1 MTKEMI
7 LSKITGLQSNN
18 IRFSAEANAF
28 LGNAYTSMAGNHYFN
43 AVRFGEGI
51 LIKEDIGHGY
61 KYTFL
66 NGLRVYSIKEKK
78 LIADASFHCQVYNKE
93 MVRNKVTSMLLNK
106 LKEAA
111 EQQDFSFNEAEAN
124 RIVKQI
130 VEQAFALDQRILAEQ
145 QLKRLTD

>member
-18 IRFSAEANAF
+18 IKFSAEANAF
-28 LGNAYTSMAGNHYFN
+28 LGNAYTSIAGNHYFN

-78 LIADASFHCQVYNKE
+78 LIADASFHCQVYNKDL
-93 MVRNKVTSMLLNK
+93 VRNKVTSLLIDK
-106 LKEAA
+106 LNEAA
-111 EQQDFSFNEAEAN
+111 EQQGFSFNENDAK

-130 VEQAFALDQRILAEQ
+130 VEQAFVVDQRALAEK
-145 QLKRLTD
+145 QLKRLTE

>member
-18 IRFSAEANAF
+18 IKFSAEANAF

-51 LIKEDIGHGY
+51 IIKEDIGHGY

-78 LIADASFHCQVYNKE
+78 LIADASFHCQVYNKDL
-93 MVRNKVTSMLLNK
+93 VRNKVTSMLIDKLN
-106 LKEAA
+106 EAA
-111 EQQDFSFNEAEAN
+111 EQQGFSFNDNDAKW
-124 RIVKQI
+124 IVKQI
-130 VEQAFALDQRILAEQ
+130 VEQAFVVDQRVLAEQ
-145 QLKRLTD
+145 QIKRLTE

>member
-18 IRFSAEANAF
+18 IKFSAEANAF
-28 LGNAYTSMAGNHYFN
+28 LGNAYTSIAGNHYFN

-78 LIADASFHCQVYNKE
+78 LIADASFHCQVYNKDL
-93 MVRNKVTSMLLNK
+93 VRNKVTSMLIDKLN
-106 LKEAA
+106 EAA
-111 EQQDFSFNEAEAN
+111 EQQGFSFNDNDAK

-130 VEQAFALDQRILAEQ
+130 VEQAFVVDQHALAEK
-145 QLKRLTD
+145 QLKRLTE

>member
-18 IRFSAEANAF
+18 IKFSAEANAF
-28 LGNAYTSMAGNHYFN
+28 LGNAYTSMAGNHYLN

-78 LIADASFHCQVYNKE
+78 LIADASFHSQVYNKDL
-93 MVRNKVTSMLLNK
+93 VRNKVTSMLIDKLN
-106 LKEAA
+106 EAA
-111 EQQDFSFNEAEAN
+111 EQQGFSFNDNDAK

-130 VEQAFALDQRILAEQ
+130 VEQAFVVDQRVLAEQ
-145 QLKRLTD
+145 QIKRLTG

>member
-18 IRFSAEANAF
+18 IKFSAEANAF

-78 LIADASFHCQVYNKE
+78 LIADASFHSQVYSKDL
-93 MVRNKVTSMLLNK
+93 VRNKVTSMLIDKLN
-106 LKEAA
+106 EAA
-111 EQQDFSFNEAEAN
+111 EQQGFSFNDNDAK

-130 VEQAFALDQRILAEQ
+130 VEQAFVVDQRVLAEQ
-145 QLKRLTD
+145 QLKRLTE

>member
-18 IRFSAEANAF
+18 IKFSAEANAF
-28 LGNAYTSMAGNHYFN
+28 LGNTYTSMAGNYYFN

-66 NGLRVYSIKEKK
+66 NGLQVYSIKEKK
-78 LIADASFHCQVYNKE
+78 LIADASFHCQVYNKDL
-93 MVRNKVTSMLLNK
+93 VRNKVTSMLIDKLN
-106 LKEAA
+106 EAA
-111 EQQDFSFNEAEAN
+111 EQQGFSFNDNDAK

-130 VEQAFALDQRILAEQ
+130 VEQAFVVDQRALAEQ
-145 QLKRLTD
+145 QLKRLTE

>member
-18 IRFSAEANAF
+18 IKFSAEANAF

-78 LIADASFHCQVYNKE
+78 LIADASFHCQVYNKDL
-93 MVRNKVTSMLLNK
+93 VRDKITSMLIDKLN
-106 LKEAA
+106 EAA
-111 EQQDFSFNEAEAN
+111 EQQGFSFNDNDAK

-130 VEQAFALDQRILAEQ
+130 VEQAFVVDQRALAEK
-145 QLKRLTD
+145 QLKRLTE

>member
-18 IRFSAEANAF
+18 IKFSAEANAF

-51 LIKEDIGHGY
+51 IIKEDIGHGY

-78 LIADASFHCQVYNKE
+78 LIADASFHCQVYNKDL
-93 MVRNKVTSMLLNK
+93 VRNKVTSMLIDKLN
-106 LKEAA
+106 EAA
-111 EQQDFSFNEAEAN
+111 EQQGFSFNDNDAKW
-124 RIVKQI
+124 IVKQI
-130 VEQAFALDQRILAEQ
+130 VEQAFVVDQRALAEK
-145 QLKRLTD
+145 QLKRLTE